1 MGLTITHMH
10 RATDIGSVGPPHVSA
25 PDMLATSGIGIP
37 ESMLAREM
45 RLEVSLRDICPIC
58 WYQGA

>member
-10 RATDIGSVGPPHVSA
+10 RATDLGSVGLPRVSA

-37 ESMLAREM
+37 ESMLAPEM
-45 RLEVSLRDICPIC
+45 RLEVSLRDTCSIC
-58 WYQGA
+58 WYHEA